1 MRWCTLTTNISYSVQ
16 ATAAHGLSS
25 TFLVSQSLARPC
37 LGKLRHTEP
46 RRGSPSPAPAVGE
59 QGRGAGTGARGGKRL
74 SAAPASMVWYGHS
87 EKKQNGDSVLLLF
100 LLELFLS
107 IPNNIYEPSPPPQ
120 LALKKSTLLSFC
132 LFCPLGHEFYLCTCP
147 RRESLWMSR
156 YTGTGP
162 KKKKKKSTKTH
173 AWENKI

>member
-107 IPNNIYEPSPPPQ
+107 IPNNIYEPSPPPPTSFKEKHTSLLLLVLPTWPWVLPLHLPQ
-120 LALKKSTLLSFC
+120 EGVTLDVQV
-132 LFCPLGHEFYLCTCP
+132 HWHRT
-147 RRESLWMSR
+147 
-156 YTGTGP
+156 
-162 KKKKKKSTKTH
+162 KKKKKK
-173 AWENKI
+173 IY